1 MHGRYK
7 VSAILKLI
15 GALNDRI
22 LLGQDGL
29 FRREPRLT
37 ARAIETD
44 HEGRSAVMYA
54 GKFKRYSL
62 TGGGVEAGEDVLT
75 ALRREIREETGYT
88 CDEVQVLGI
97 VAEMTRLINDQTVD
111 HTRGK
116 YLKMRDVLALRAC
129 AAHL

>member
-37 ARAIETD
+37 ARA
-44 HEGRSAVMYA
+44 
-54 GKFKRYSL
+54 
-62 TGGGVEAGEDVLT
+62 
-75 ALRREIREETGYT
+75 
-88 CDEVQVLGI
+88 
-97 VAEMTRLINDQTVD
+97 
-111 HTRGK
+111 
-116 YLKMRDVLALRAC
+116 
-129 AAHL
+129 